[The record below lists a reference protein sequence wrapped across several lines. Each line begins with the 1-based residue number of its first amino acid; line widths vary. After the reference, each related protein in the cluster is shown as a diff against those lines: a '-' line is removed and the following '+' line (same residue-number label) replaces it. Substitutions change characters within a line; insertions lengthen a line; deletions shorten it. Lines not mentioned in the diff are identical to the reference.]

1 MKIYILPRHGNV
13 NERLFP
19 LSVENNLGFEIQDA
33 SFFRPFFILLNC
45 IAWNCSKLIEFIN
58 LLFYVFIYGEEGRE
72 GRSVIKDTRD
82 NICEEDRNR

>member
-1 MKIYILPRHGNV
+1 MKIYILPRHGNT

-33 SFFRPFFILLNC
+33 SFFHPFFILLNC

-58 LLFYVFIYGEEGRE
+58 LYHFMCLYMERKEERVGR
-72 GRSVIKDTRD
+72 
-82 NICEEDRNR
+82 

>member
-1 MKIYILPRHGNV
+1 MKIYILPCHGNA

-58 LLFYVFIYGEEGRE
+58 LSYFMCLYMERKEERVGR
-72 GRSVIKDTRD
+72 
-82 NICEEDRNR
+82 

>member
-13 NERLFP
+13 NERLFL

-33 SFFRPFFILLNC
+33 SFFHPFFILLNC

-58 LLFYVFIYGEEGRE
+58 LSHFMCLYMERKEERVGR
-72 GRSVIKDTRD
+72 
-82 NICEEDRNR
+82 